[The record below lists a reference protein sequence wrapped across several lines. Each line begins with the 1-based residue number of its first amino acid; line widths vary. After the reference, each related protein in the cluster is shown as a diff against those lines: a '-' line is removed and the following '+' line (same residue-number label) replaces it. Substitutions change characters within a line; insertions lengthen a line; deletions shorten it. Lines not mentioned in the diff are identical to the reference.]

1 MMTSAAIAANPAS
14 LTASQPA
21 SAQSRSAYGTNVI
34 MSTES
39 ASIQSSAN
47 VAIGATNL
55 SRATNA
61 ARKPV

>member
-1 MMTSAAIAANPAS
+1 
-14 LTASQPA
+14 
-21 SAQSRSAYGTNVI
+21 